1 MKTLKDKLNEGVL
14 TDIETTMKEIDKG
27 AFAKMYPIPTK
38 SDFYYTDIHWKESHC
53 SWGVDWNC
61 KDYIKQIVDEF
72 PNIRN
77 FHTYEIEGLTGRVT
91 YSEDREYC
99 LSIAAYTK
107 IHNTRQLLSIIHIWG
122 MAELPSKGKAMI
134 LKMFKHLL
142 NNPNAMKYVFDW
154 HVKHMKDNNPNSD
167 RPYDELQFD
176 EVLKIK

>member
-14 TDIETTMKEIDKG
+14 ADVETTMKEIDKG

-38 SDFYYTDIHWKESHC
+38 SDFYYTDAHWKESHC
-53 SWGVDWNC
+53 SWGVDWDC
-61 KDYIKQIVDEF
+61 KEYIKQIVDEF
-72 PNIRN
+72 PDVNN
-77 FHTYEIEGLTGRVT
+77 FHICEIDGLTGRVT

-99 LSIAAYTK
+99 LSIAAYTT

-122 MAELPSKGKAMI
+122 MAELPSKGKAII

-142 NNPNAMKYVFDW
+142 NNPNALKYVFDW
-154 HVKHMKDNNPNSD
+154 RAKQIKRNDSS
-167 RPYDELQFD
+167 DELQFD